1 MSGQARGIT
10 FAIMA
15 FLIWGFCPLY
25 FKLLGAV
32 PAGEILSHRI
42 LWSCLLLLAM
52 LILGR
57 WGYRVKAVL
66 RNPRHLAMLTLSALL
81 VAGNWL
87 LFIWSVNNGHLLD
100 ASLGYFIN
108 PLLNILLGMLF
119 LGERLRR
126 LQWMALLLALA
137 GVLIQIVL
145 LGHLPWIAL
154 TLAGSF
160 ACYGLIRKQL
170 PVDAQTGLF
179 VETALL
185 LPVALVY
192 LGGFADSASSNLL
205 ANPLT
210 LDLLLMLAGVITT
223 VPLLLFTA
231 GARLIPLSTLGFIQ
245 YLGPTIMFLLAIF
258 YYQEAVD
265 PTRLLTFCFI
275 WSALLIFTAEGWLQ
289 SLFTTR
295 QALKQN

>member
-1 MSGQARGIT
+1 
-10 FAIMA
+10 
-15 FLIWGFCPLY
+15 
-25 FKLLGAV
+25 
-32 PAGEILSHRI
+32 
-42 LWSCLLLLAM
+42 
-52 LILGR
+52 
-57 WGYRVKAVL
+57 
-66 RNPRHLAMLTLSALL
+66 
-81 VAGNWL
+81 
-87 LFIWSVNNGHLLD
+87 NNHLLD

-126 LQWMALLLALA
+126 LQWLALLLALA

-185 LPVALVY
+185 LPLALLY
-192 LGGFADSASSNLL
+192 LGGFAHSPSSDLL
-205 ANPLT
+205 ANPLS
-210 LDLLLMLAGVITT
+210 LNLLLMLAGVVTT

-258 YYQEAVD
+258 YYQEPVD